1 MFELHHSAVS
11 SIGNLSEVWIDKK
24 SKLCKKYYK
33 PGGTTANGK
42 SNVYDSI
49 EAVTKMFNNEIYWS
63 TKLKSEWVIETYEY
77 GPLVSEPGFYLL
89 QEYLGPDLLTYHLS
103 GTLHSL
109 FPDIL
114 EQVESMFAWFQ
125 SNDVYK
131 KNNALSNMTGIN
143 GRIKAFDF
151 KYAESRSI
159 QIKQYE
165 INSID
170 QWLSKIDPTTK
181 DRLRKYV

>member
-1 MFELHHSAVS
+1 
-11 SIGNLSEVWIDKK
+11 
-24 SKLCKKYYK
+24 
-33 PGGTTANGK
+33 
-42 SNVYDSI
+42 
-49 EAVTKMFNNEIYWS
+49 
-63 TKLKSEWVIETYEY
+63 
-77 GPLVSEPGFYLL
+77 
-89 QEYLGPDLLTYHLS
+89 
-103 GTLHSL
+103 
-109 FPDIL
+109 
-114 EQVESMFAWFQ
+114 MFAWFQ